1 MTRKRFGGSIMNEQ
15 HPDYA
20 ALAKIRDGIF
30 ALAGGVD
37 KLRQEL
43 PILIK
48 NANGITLLKDEVV
61 ALRS

>member
-1 MTRKRFGGSIMNEQ
+1 MNEQ
-15 HPDYA
+15 HPDFA

-30 ALAGGVD
+30 ALAGGED

-48 NANGITLLKDEVV
+48 NAKGITLLKDEVV
-61 ALRS
+61 ALRI